1 MSHMCLMN
9 SAAGAKKKIIL
20 DNLLKL
26 ELFYCG
32 IRERERGGEK
42 SYKYKQKI
50 FHHPLFFVRSSMNI
64 SSLKTNKKR
73 NEYRKAGKRRGLMCA
88 IENF

>member
-1 MSHMCLMN
+1 MCLMN

-32 IRERERGGEK
+32 IRDRERERK
-42 SYKYKQKI
+42 SYKYTKKI
-50 FHHPLFFVRSSMNI
+50 FHHPIFSSA
-64 SSLKTNKKR
+64 S
-73 NEYRKAGKRRGLMCA
+73 A
-88 IENF
+88 